1 MRRNGSRP
9 LSPFADLQ
17 NLSSR
22 DDQIDGVA
30 APVSDPMLAHKAD
43 PGSYVARLSAL
54 PPGQRFAMARHWMV
68 TEPHAFFAELRDH
81 CPVLDLGPV
90 VLVSRFAD
98 CCMILRRHQDFSV
111 ALYSARHG
119 DHFMAQDDT
128 PDHWRDKGVMRA
140 ILDYED
146 IPLMRDFVGRETA
159 RLLDAAQGSLDAPQ
173 HLTRDVP
180 IALVR
185 HYFGFTASNAEKL
198 RDWAYWKHQ
207 DSFHNQ
213 QFDTDPA
220 ESILISDN
228 ARRANRQ
235 LTFHIARLIAIRKVE
250 LGLRRKPRDPIAR
263 LLMLSQSGALHFPV
277 RKIISNVGALLLGAV
292 ENSSH
297 AVINVVAEL
306 ARRSDVMTAA
316 RRAAASDDHGLFDGY
331 VFEALRFNPITPYL
345 FRLCQKRTLLAAG
358 TPFATAVEP
367 GRTVIALTHS
377 AMFDSM
383 GFDRPDMF
391 DPSRSQSDSFTF
403 GQGIHECLGRAIA
416 MAIIPEIVRQCLLR
430 PDFHV
435 DNPPR
440 LERRVP
446 EHHLWH
452 WKA

>member
-1 MRRNGSRP
+1 MRHNGTRN
-9 LSPFADLQ
+9 LSPMPGAPD
-17 NLSSR
+17 LSSPANLF
-22 DDQIDGVA
+22 DA
-30 APVSDPMLAHKAD
+30 CKTNTLDPMHSHPAHD
-43 PGSYVARLSAL
+43 GTYVGKLRNL
-54 PPGQRFAMARHWMV
+54 PPQQRFAVARHWML
-68 TEPHAFFAELRDH
+68 TEPHGFFAELRDDY
-81 CPVLDLGPV
+81 PVLDLGPV

-98 CCMILRRHQDFSV
+98 CGMILRRHQDFSV

-159 RLLDAAQGSLDAPQ
+159 RLLDAAHGSLDAPQ

-180 IALVR
+180 LALVQQF
-185 HYFGFTASNAEKL
+185 FGFTASNADKL

-213 QFDTDPA
+213 DFDTDPA
-220 ESILISDN
+220 ESALISDN

-235 LTFHIARLIAIRKVE
+235 LTFHIARLIATRKLE

-263 LLMLSQSGALHFPV
+263 LLMLSQSGALQFPL
-277 RKIISNVGALLLGAV
+277 RKIIGNIGALLLGAV

-316 RRAAASDDHGLFDGY
+316 RRAAASGDHSLFDGY

-358 TPFATAVEP
+358 TPHAMAVEP

-377 AMFDSM
+377 AMFDSV

-446 EHHLWH
+446 EHHMWH
-452 WKA
+452 WTA